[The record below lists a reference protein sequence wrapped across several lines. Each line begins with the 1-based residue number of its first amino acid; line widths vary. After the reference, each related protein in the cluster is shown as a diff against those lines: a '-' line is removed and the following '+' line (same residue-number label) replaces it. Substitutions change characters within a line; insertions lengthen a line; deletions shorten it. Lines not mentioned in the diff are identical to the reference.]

1 MFFQMFISEYYLLIA
16 SLLALAIG
24 PILHH
29 LAGAKGTM
37 LAALDDI
44 GIIIFVI
51 IAILSSLFG
60 KKKRRRKPD
69 DFF

>member
-1 MFFQMFISEYYLLIA
+1 MFAWMDN
-16 SLLALAIG
+16 LATFS
-24 PILHH
+24 
-29 LAGAKGTM
+29 GTM

-60 KKKRRRKPD
+60 KKKKEEERMICIMCIK
-69 DFF
+69 